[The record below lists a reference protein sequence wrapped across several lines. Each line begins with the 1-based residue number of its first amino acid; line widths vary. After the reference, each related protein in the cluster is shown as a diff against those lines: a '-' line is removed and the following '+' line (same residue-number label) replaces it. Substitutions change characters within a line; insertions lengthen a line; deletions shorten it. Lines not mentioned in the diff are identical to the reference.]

1 MLRIVK
7 LRGAAMV
14 DVERINFLARKAKSE
29 GLTPEEREEQK
40 RLREAYI
47 AGFRQSLQ
55 SQLDNTVV
63 LRPDGTARRLKRKN
77 PSAKGSGQS
86 PDSLRKD
93 DPE

>member
-1 MLRIVK
+1 
-7 LRGAAMV
+7 MV

-29 GLTPEEREEQK
+29 GLTPEELEEQK

-47 AGFRQSLQ
+47 AGFRRSLQ
-55 SQLDNTVV
+55 SQLDNTVL
-63 LRPDGTARRLKRKN
+63 LRPDGTAQRLKRKN
-77 PSAKGSGQS
+77 PSAEASAQS

>member
-1 MLRIVK
+1 
-7 LRGAAMV
+7 MV

-29 GLTPEEREEQK
+29 GLTPEELEEQK

-47 AGFRQSLQ
+47 AGFRRSLQ

-63 LRPDGTARRLKRKN
+63 LRPDGTAQRLKRKN
-77 PSAKGSGQS
+77 PSSEVSGQS

-93 DPE
+93 EPE

>member
-1 MLRIVK
+1 
-7 LRGAAMV
+7 MV

-29 GLTPEEREEQK
+29 GLTPEELEEQK

-47 AGFRQSLQ
+47 AGFRRSLQ

-63 LRPDGTARRLKRKN
+63 LRPDGTAQRLKRKN
-77 PSAKGSGQS
+77 PSAEESGQS

-93 DPE
+93 EPE